1 MVNSNDKLIP
11 NIPAPVLGEIEV
23 LAMRQDNNPVD
34 AVKALLKGEYV
45 LVQDVYSTGLTIL
58 AKLKSYLRLKY
69 SEENFQAQRE
79 FRAAY
84 HDASRRL
91 LVAVQNQRLALRK
104 APEIGLLGRFYPN
117 QANFLLTFPD
127 VQGLNSAWQWFEKGI
142 AIPGLNHKFHP
153 FYGTYFPTRFDHL
166 QLFDGW
172 MKHYVGSKEQAV
184 DVGVGSGVLSFMML
198 KHGFETVVGTD
209 TNPNAIIGARED
221 AQRMG
226 ISEKLGLVNGDL
238 LEGFEGKADL
248 IIFNP
253 PWLPAQGDISGLDR
267 AIYYDE
273 TLFPRFFEQAF
284 RCLEPEG
291 RLVILF
297 SNLAV
302 TAGVANTNPVE
313 VELSIGNR
321 FAKVQQLTRNVK
333 AASTKTRR
341 NQTWRATEQVELWEL
356 KKMNCEK

>member
-1 MVNSNDKLIP
+1 MVNSNNSLKP

-23 LAMRQDNNPVD
+23 LAMRQNNNPVE

-45 LVQDVYSTGLTIL
+45 LVEDLYSTGLSIL
-58 AKLKSYLRLKY
+58 AKLKSYLRTKY
-69 SEENFQAQRE
+69 SEETFQAQRE
-79 FRAAY
+79 FRSVY
-84 HDASRRL
+84 HAASRRL
-91 LVAVQNQRLALRK
+91 LVAVQNQHLTLKK
-104 APEIGLLGRFYPN
+104 APEIGLLNRFYPD
-117 QANFLLTFPD
+117 QANFLLSFPD

-142 AIPGLNHKFHP
+142 AIPGLNHKLHP

-172 MKHYVGSKEQAV
+172 MKKYPGPKKQAI

-209 TNPNAIIGARED
+209 SNPNAIIGARED
-221 AQRMG
+221 ATRMG
-226 ISEKLGLVNGDL
+226 ISDKFGLMHGDL
-238 LEGFEGKADL
+238 LGDFQGKADL
-248 IIFNP
+248 IVFNP
-253 PWLPAQGDISGLDR
+253 PWLPTQGDISGLDS

-273 TLFPRFFEQAF
+273 MLFPRFFEQAF

-291 RLVILF
+291 KLVILF

-302 TAGVANTNPVE
+302 TAGVANTNPIE
-313 VELSIGNR
+313 VELTTGNR
-321 FAKVQQLTRNVK
+321 FTKMRQLTRNVK
-333 AASTKTRR
+333 AASTKTKR

-356 KKMNCEK
+356 KKSES